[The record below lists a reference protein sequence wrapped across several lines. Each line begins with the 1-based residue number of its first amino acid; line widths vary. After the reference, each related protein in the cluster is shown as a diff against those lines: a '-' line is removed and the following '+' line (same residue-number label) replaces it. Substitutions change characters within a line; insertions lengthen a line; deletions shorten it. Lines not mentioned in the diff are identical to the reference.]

1 MKEIESKLLNA
12 ARVDL
17 LKENYNL
24 FDVFIKNIRIR
35 NFKF

>member
-1 MKEIESKLLNA
+1 MKEIESKLLND

-24 FDVFIKNIRIR
+24 FYEILHQKY
-35 NFKF
+35 

>member
-24 FDVFIKNIRIR
+24 FYEILHQKY
-35 NFKF
+35 